1 MKNLKGSAVNKII
14 KITKKMWKLST
25 MFSKKFNFF
34 CPQKVEK
41 NTLKSLP
48 KKLKSTFFPYCQ
60 HSPNGPN
67 GPNRRIHVPK
77 CGLQTNCIQNWDNAK
92 TNQQKRNWKSILCS
106 ERFLFSLIIQSQVEL
121 DNIGTFAIQEGKEIS
136 GAFVEPLKLR
146 IGAVFGQVR

>member
-48 KKLKSTFFPYCQ
+48 KKLKSTFFSLLPAQ
-60 HSPNGPN
+60 
-67 GPNRRIHVPK
+67 PK
-77 CGLQTNCIQNWDNAK
+77 QPKMWPIDQLYVNTQLRHKSMKSKNLGRCG
-92 TNQQKRNWKSILCS
+92 R
-106 ERFLFSLIIQSQVEL
+106 
-121 DNIGTFAIQEGKEIS
+121 
-136 GAFVEPLKLR
+136 
-146 IGAVFGQVR
+146 